1 METVRHNHP
10 ASIVCNQVYSR
21 NGMNYLWDN
30 QQLLDAGQ
38 KKIVSSIWRNSKKAT
53 LSPTMTQTI
62 TYKLS
67 GKKAGKLGYGRY
79 YSTIGGLETMEKQA
93 RGSLCVDYYH
103 DIDIVNC
110 HPVIIVQMAKNKY
123 DYDLPELDYYCANRD
138 KVLAKIHI
146 DRDTAKEE
154 VIRIIYGGINNYD
167 VTSKLSN
174 EIRSFTKM
182 LSRKD
187 EFKDLWEAVQ
197 CEDNKYGTFLALITQ
212 TEERK
217 CMLAMKDSLEKDGW
231 SVDVLC
237 YDGVMIRKREGVS
250 INDSL
255 RNAERVMN
263 EMTGWDLTLTEKPM
277 SSYELPPTSA
287 GEEVANGVSRQQYDE
302 MKREFEVNHFY
313 HIPSNQVVEVHP
325 SGEMLYM
332 TTQHAH
338 SYLSCKWNFKRTD
351 KLGDYISF
359 IPLWLKDA
367 TRRQIRLID
376 FKPSSDPEVFA
387 LPLHYAYEA
396 VDEASADPKA
406 LELFSELVELMARDE
421 QKEYFL
427 NWLAHLVQK
436 PLENPKVS
444 LVVTGIKGC
453 GKDTLF
459 DFLMEYVVGR
469 TYSINYEDNNQ
480 FFAPHD
486 QGRLN
491 KFLVK
496 VEEADADV
504 CRKNASTLKSRITSD
519 LSTFNPKGIKE
530 ITTANYN
537 RVVFTTNKGNPFEMD
552 QGERRFL
559 VLNALATHKGNH
571 SYWTNIRKVVFTP
584 EGGRAVAD
592 FLLKRDISGWVK
604 QDIPMSEYQKAV
616 VESETS
622 SEQQFMDN
630 WDGLDTLDVDR
641 PEIQTGEKWE
651 AWLKTAKREFT
662 ASQLY
667 AMYKEFCVMKEL
679 PYCKNTK
686 SFGKNMLILL
696 RDGLITKRRGADGM
710 FYRRG

>member
-1 METVRHNHP
+1 
-10 ASIVCNQVYSR
+10 
-21 NGMNYLWDN
+21 MNYLWDN
-30 QQLLDAGQ
+30 QALLDAGQ
-38 KKIVSSIWRNSKKAT
+38 KKIIRSIWNNSKKGSSARS
-53 LSPTMTQTI
+53 LSKTMTQTV

-67 GKKAGKLGYGRY
+67 GKGGGKLGYGRY
-79 YSTIGGLETMEKQA
+79 YSSIGGLETIEKQA
-93 RGSLCVDYYH
+93 RGSMCVDYYH

-110 HPVIIVQMAKNKY
+110 HPIILVQFANQKY
-123 DYDLPELDYYCANRD
+123 QYDLPELEYYCSHRN
-138 KVLAKIHI
+138 KVLAKIND
-146 DRDTAKEE
+146 DRDAAKTE
-154 VIRIIYGGINNYD
+154 VIRIIYGGLNNYD
-167 VTSKLSN
+167 VTLKLSN
-174 EIRSFTKM
+174 EIRAFTKM

-187 EFKDLWEAVQ
+187 EYKDLWESVQ
-197 CEDNKYGTFLALITQ
+197 TEDNKYGTFLSFIIQ

-217 CMLAMKDSLEKDGW
+217 CMLVMKESLEKDGW

-237 YDGVMIRKREGVS
+237 YDGVMVRKREGVS
-250 INDSL
+250 LADSIS
-255 RNAERVMN
+255 NAEKAML
-263 EMTGWDLTLTEKPM
+263 EKTGWDLSLIEKPM
-277 SSYELPPTSA
+277 SSYELPPLSA
-287 GEEVANGVSRQQYDE
+287 GEEVANGVSRLQYDE
-302 MKREFEVNHFY
+302 MKREFEVNRFY
-313 HIPSNQVVEVHP
+313 HIPSNQVVEVQP
-325 SGEMLYM
+325 NGEMLYM
-332 TTQHAH
+332 TTQHAN

-351 KLGDYISF
+351 KLGDYTSF
-359 IPLWLKDA
+359 VPLWLGDA
-367 TRRQIRLID
+367 NRRQIRLID

-396 VDEASADPKA
+396 IDESRGDPKA
-406 LELFSELVELMARDE
+406 LELFLELVGLMSRDE

-427 NWLAHLVQK
+427 NWLAHLIQT

-444 LVVTGIKGC
+444 VVVTGVKGC

-496 VEEADADV
+496 IEEADYEV

-519 LSTFNPKGIKE
+519 WSTFNPKGVKE

-537 RVVFTTNKGNPFEMD
+537 RNVFTTNKGNPFEMD

-571 SYWTNIRKVVFTP
+571 AYWSNVRKVLFTP

-622 SEQQFMDN
+622 SEQQFIDS
-630 WDGLDTLDVDR
+630 WDGLPTNDIDYDR
-641 PEIQTGEKWE
+641 PDVQTGEKWDE
-651 AWLKTAKREFT
+651 WVKMAKREFT
-662 ASQLY
+662 ATELY
-667 AMYKEFCVMKEL
+667 RMYKGFCMEKEL
-679 PYCKNTK
+679 PYSANVK
-686 SFGKNMLILL
+686 SFGKSMLILL
-696 RDGLITKRRGADGM
+696 RDGIISKRRGSDGI